1 MYLKNIWNKRENECQ
16 PFGFEKDQMADI
28 LCPEVPIWVTVVS
41 YYIDM
46 KIGRA
51 ELEMTL
57 IYKLRQKRKKYLF
70 MWYNISEA
78 IMYKLNG

>member
-1 MYLKNIWNKRENECQ
+1 MSVSRLDLKRIKWLI
-16 PFGFEKDQMADI
+16 FMSI
-28 LCPEVPIWVTVVS
+28 TVIIFYVN
-41 YYIDM
+41 M

-57 IYKLRQKRKKYLF
+57 IDKLRQKRKKYLF